1 MTDVLFQLSVHH
13 LKIIAVDAGV
23 PALTSS
29 VDVTVELLDV
39 NDSPPQFSNSNFT
52 ATLQVGQHDNIMQ
65 SVPCWL
71 NNTNHY

>member
-1 MTDVLFQLSVHH
+1 VHH

-39 NDSPPQFSNSNFT
+39 NDSPPQFSSSNFT
-52 ATLQVGQHDNIMQ
+52 AMLQVSHCTVS
-65 SVPCWL
+65 SVPCCAVSMIL
-71 NNTNHY
+71 TTTTNQM